1 MGEKSKIPSFELTP
15 CFPPNDILSF
25 IFTQTMSLKARL
37 RSFFPIPTGSVPF
50 RPPTEGGTTIRS
62 GFRQR
67 QPVLISWFLLS
78 CVAGALLDARKSS
91 LASFDDA
98 DRKIRLL
105 QELIQDEK
113 DGRPGSADETRKR
126 LRTVGLGRREDRE
139 LWEKERAEKEKTEQE
154 RRSKM
159 GFWQR
164 HFGRE
169 GAEPAVRAS
178 FQSSGRE
185 SV

>member
-1 MGEKSKIPSFELTP
+1 MGEKSKIPSVELIP
-15 CFPPNDILSF
+15 CFPPNDIPSF
-25 IFTQTMSLKARL
+25 IFTQTMSLRARL
-37 RSFFPIPTGSVPF
+37 RSFFPIPTASVPF

-113 DGRPGSADETRKR
+113 DGLPGSPDETRKR
-126 LRTVGLGRREDRE
+126 LRAVGLGRREDRE

-178 FQSSGRE
+178 LQSSGR
-185 SV
+185 